1 MKKLIAIIALCVLA
15 TACDNA
21 PKSDDVVRR
30 KCGGYDVE
38 MKFNDDGDI
47 IHAII
52 SGDSIDLK
60 MAVTAS
66 GAKYVGVLNDT
77 DVALW
82 GKGNDWILILDDN
95 KLIECVAE

>member
-1 MKKLIAIIALCVLA
+1 MKKLVAIMMLTTIVA
-15 TACDNA
+15 ACDNA

-38 MKFNDDGDI
+38 MKFSDDGDI
-47 IHAII
+47 MHAVI
-52 SGDSIDLK
+52 SGDNIDLQLSQ
-60 MAVTAS
+60 TAS

-82 GKGNDWILILDDN
+82 GKGNDWILILDDDT
-95 KLIECVAE
+95 LLECVAE